1 MFRHVSFKENNYR
14 VFLMK
19 NRYEELLEIN
29 TKVNEIET
37 ISFNVKEPAK
47 MSIKIPLYIERNIG
61 VSDDQ
66 MDNPTYSPMVS
77 RIENPLYGII
87 KGKMQIVLEL
97 NNIKYKFIVEEI
109 SETSNKSKS
118 YKTVTCYEWHHTL
131 NKINYAIT
139 DPVITRQLYRG
150 NNQLEI
156 ADGVLDI
163 FTQCC
168 KGWSVGHV
176 DQNARQE
183 LAMCATSRNIVW
195 AENHTFV
202 NVESK
207 STLLK
212 NDISIN
218 IGEKPINMSIS
229 WDCEVYDAQDK
240 LYLSTTSTHDFTGLP
255 YAIKSIEAKQYS
267 DEQYMHGIEYIITYI
282 DNYTES
288 FKFSFV
294 NCKGLKLY
302 AKTVNIVYETGDF
315 AENWITKYR
324 TFESQNCSWTTFL
337 QQIEE
342 AYDCTIVF
350 DSYNQVIDVYDKGSF
365 GIETG
370 LWLTYDN
377 ALKEITKEKKIQD
390 IVTRLTVES
399 NNTSIAS
406 VNPLGTE
413 YVESF
418 KYFMNSNIMS
428 TELKQA
434 MEKYNLLLEQKDIE
448 FNTLKTQ
455 SYNKNQ
461 ELTLASSRYQSTQQK
476 YISENAI
483 LTSYIKY
490 KNDAAQEDKNAW
502 ATRQK
507 NQQVIVVNLENE
519 VKSLEAKLTTLQNEL
534 DAIDNAITQIGI
546 DIAKEN
552 AVYNGTKLFNEN
564 LLLELSDYIIESSIS
579 DEVYLTA
586 NSLYEHAVKTLNDL
600 QSVVIDFTINADVD
614 FLKLLKTTNG
624 FSDFIF
630 LGAKIGIEDKSGEIT
645 DEDGTVTLYSF
656 DYSPKTNKITNMSF
670 TNNKEAPVSSL
681 RAISNVTKTAN
692 ATKSITD
699 FYKTTWEQT
708 RKQTVDVGKIITDG
722 LDLAAQKI
730 RSRTSSNVIDI
741 TEAGI
746 FLIDARNED
755 NQLGMIND
763 LICMTDDRWSTS
775 RIAISPEG
783 IIADHLIGKVI
794 LGQELYISN
803 DEASFAIREGGL
815 TIRDGNNN
823 DRIYLGLNDDSQPTF
838 KLGMN
843 KNDDHLMWENGTLS
857 IKANS
862 VKTPNGDVLT
872 TAEFSVLEDKIE
884 SKVSSINIGGEN
896 YIFNGDFSTGT
907 IQPWHAERFSGSTSW
922 SANVRNGTGDDWIP
936 DGKHVGQII
945 ADGIND
951 SNREGEWTIR
961 QDIPTVLG
969 KTYTVSYYT
978 AGHRGTMTARVRRG
992 DNWHDIA
999 QTKTYEGIVGGK
1011 NINNWTYDSITFT
1024 AESTTTSI
1032 WFSVVR
1038 VNSGN
1043 NAHMWIM
1050 DVCCVEGEIAQH
1062 FTPNTK
1068 EYMEIT
1074 QSQITQTADEIKST
1088 VSSNY
1093 TTLDSKFGNYPTT
1106 VQMNSAI
1113 QQKADEITSTV
1124 SMTKLVGIELLPQ
1137 GYRGGGSTSGYSSI
1151 SGGKLKCDEW
1161 GLYTTERAFVIS
1173 DYIAVDSNLPIAY
1186 EYEITNADGT
1196 PLTFL
1201 GVEQYT
1207 GTKEEVGVNAATIY
1221 FLEDYFRGNRKDSG
1235 TLTLH
1240 SNTRYIRLRWLS
1252 DWNSTGMSYCQLS
1265 NISLKQL
1272 GSINTSTQ
1280 IAQKTDSITSTVN
1293 ANYTT
1298 LNNKFNDYPTTVQMN
1313 SAIKQQADSITST
1326 VNANYTT
1333 LNNKFGNY
1341 PTTTQMNSAIN
1352 QKADSITSSVSK
1364 TYATID
1370 TTNGLGTRLSS
1381 AESSITQHAN
1391 QIATKVDVNG
1401 VKSTIQQN
1409 PESVRI
1415 GFNGISNYFDLNST
1429 RLQVGHADGSY
1440 TQIGQNGVTY
1450 YANGSGNRYHN
1461 LMKQGWIDA
1470 ITMSN
1475 YGQNGWSTTIT
1486 LPSEFKGKVFSVIP
1500 CLTYASCPNL
1510 ADALK
1515 GFEVNIPQE
1524 HVNYNNGT
1532 FKIFIYAGG
1541 LWAEGLT
1548 IHYNVLI
1555 RMTWI
1560 AIA

>member
-183 LAMCATSRNIVW
+183 LTMCATSRNIVW
-195 AENHTFV
+195 AENHTFM
-202 NVESK
+202 NIESK

-255 YAIKSIEAKQYS
+255 YAIKNIEAKQYS

-315 AENWITKYR
+315 EENWITKYR

-476 YISENAI
+476 YITENAI

-681 RAISNVTKTAN
+681 RAISNVAKTAN

-815 TIRDGNNN
+815 TIRDGDNN

-907 IQPWHAERFSGSTSW
+907 IQPWYAERFSGSTSW

-936 DGKHVGQII
+936 DGKHAGQII
-945 ADGIND
+945 VVGIND

-961 QDIPTVLG
+961 QEIPTVLG
-969 KTYTVSYYT
+969 KTYTVSYYI
-978 AGHRGTMTARVRRG
+978 AGHRGIMTARVRRG

-999 QTKTYEGIVGGK
+999 QTKTYGGIVGGK
-1011 NINNWTYDSITFT
+1011 NINDWKYDSITFT

-1038 VNSGN
+1038 VDSGD

-1050 DVCCVEGEIAQH
+1050 DVCCVEGKIAQH

-1093 TTLDSKFGNYPTT
+1093 VTLDSKFGNYPTT

-1113 QQKADEITSTV
+1113 QQKAD
-1124 SMTKLVGIELLPQ
+1124 
-1137 GYRGGGSTSGYSSI
+1137 
-1151 SGGKLKCDEW
+1151 
-1161 GLYTTERAFVIS
+1161 
-1173 DYIAVDSNLPIAY
+1173 
-1186 EYEITNADGT
+1186 
-1196 PLTFL
+1196 
-1201 GVEQYT
+1201 
-1207 GTKEEVGVNAATIY
+1207 
-1221 FLEDYFRGNRKDSG
+1221 
-1235 TLTLH
+1235 
-1240 SNTRYIRLRWLS
+1240 
-1252 DWNSTGMSYCQLS
+1252 
-1265 NISLKQL
+1265 
-1272 GSINTSTQ
+1272 
-1280 IAQKTDSITSTVN
+1280 SITSTVN
-1293 ANYTT
+1293 AKFKDYSTT
-1298 LNNKFNDYPTTVQMN
+1298 TEMN
-1313 SAIKQQADSITST
+1313 SAINQKADSITST
-1326 VNANYTT
+1326 VNAKFSDYSTTTQMNSAINQKADSINSTVNSNYTT

-1341 PTTTQMNSAIN
+1341 PTTTQMNSAIS

-1370 TTNGLGTRLSS
+1370 TANGLGTRLSS

-1461 LMKQGWIDA
+1461 LMKQGWTETVA
-1470 ITMSN
+1470 MSN
-1475 YGQNGWSTTIT
+1475 YGANGWSLIVT
-1486 LPSEFKGKVFSVIP
+1486 LPPEFRGKVFSVIP
-1500 CLTYASCPNL
+1500 CLTYVSCPNL
-1510 ADALK
+1510 ADAIK
-1515 GFEVNIPQE
+1515 GFEINIPQE
-1524 HVNYNNGT
+1524 TVNYNQGS
-1532 FKIFIYAGG
+1532 FVIHLYASG

-1548 IHYNVLI
+1548 IHYNVQI